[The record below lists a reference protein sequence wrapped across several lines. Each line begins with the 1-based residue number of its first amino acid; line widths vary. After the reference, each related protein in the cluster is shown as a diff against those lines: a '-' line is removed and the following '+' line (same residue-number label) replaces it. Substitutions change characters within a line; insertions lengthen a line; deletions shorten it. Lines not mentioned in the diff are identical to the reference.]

1 MSITAQISP
10 DGHSVT
16 INVNGRFDFSTHQDF
31 RAAYEQHEQR
41 PGDGTRYVLDL
52 GNTEYMDSSALG
64 MLLMLREHAG
74 GESAAVRIAN
84 CGEAIRNV
92 LTIANFQQL
101 FSID

>member
-1 MSITAQISP
+1 MSITTDLSA
-10 DGHSVT
+10 DGRSMT

-31 RAAYEQHEQR
+31 RAAYEQG
-41 PGDGTRYVLDL
+41 PGPEARYVLDL
-52 GNTEYMDSSALG
+52 GQTEYMDSSALG

-74 GESAAVRIAN
+74 GPSANVRIAN
-84 CGEAIRNV
+84 CAEPIRNV